1 MKSVF
6 LESEVM
12 NERIKIRK
20 YGIRVNGK
28 EVRTGLLSDR
38 DYEEWRKFYQGLNPD
53 ARVEVIE
60 WEEEM

>member
-1 MKSVF
+1 
-6 LESEVM
+6 M